1 MIREEFHNLKSG
13 DKVKSEVS
21 DSLDKKL
28 YRFFNCCDDE
38 LISNVKEIASNIT
51 NNFKNIVIVGSGG
64 SINSGITYN
73 SLSDKDIT
81 FFDNIDPDQTLFKI
95 NTITDP
101 KNTCVIFIS
110 KSGKSEEILVL
121 YRLISEHF
129 SKYNITTNDNFFV
142 ITQDDKNPLFKL
154 AKDNRHT
161 ILNHDPDIGGRFS
174 YLSIVGLLAA
184 EISGLDI
191 AKIRKGAADAIK
203 RYLTTPFAK
212 NAYCKQL
219 ASNMLS
225 KKLHANIFMAY
236 NDKLLPFQ
244 IWQQQ
249 LWAES
254 LGKDNLG
261 SIPVSFS
268 GTRDQHSQLQLY
280 LANPAGKAF
289 NVITCSKFNN
299 TDKNLC
305 EIFNTHAKNVINNLA
320 ATGQLLRTL
329 ELPELNE
336 YYLGKL
342 MTNMILETLITAE
355 YMQINPFGQG
365 KVEAIKLERL
375 ATIQENFTQ

>member
-1 MIREEFHNLKSG
+1 MIREDFHNLKYE
-13 DKVKSEVS
+13 DNINAEVS
-21 DSLDKKL
+21 DSLGKRP
-28 YRFFNCCDDE
+28 YSFFNCCNDE
-38 LISNVKEIASNIT
+38 LIATVKNIASIISS
-51 NNFKNIVIVGSGG
+51 NFENIVIVGSGG

-73 SLSDKDIT
+73 SISNKYIT
-81 FFDNIDPDQTLFKI
+81 FFDNIDPDQTLSKI
-95 NTITDP
+95 NTITYP
-101 KNTCVIFIS
+101 QNTCVIFIS
-110 KSGKSEEILVL
+110 KSGKSEEVLVL
-121 YRLISEHF
+121 YRLITEHY
-129 SKYNITTNDNFFV
+129 SKHSIATNNNFFV
-142 ITQDDKNPLFKL
+142 ITQEDQNPLFNL
-154 AKDNRHT
+154 AVDNKHT
-161 ILNHDPDIGGRFS
+161 MFTHESDIGGRFS
-174 YLSIVGLLAA
+174 YLSIVGLLVA

-191 AKIRKGAADAIK
+191 NKIREGAEDAIK
-203 RYLTTPFAK
+203 RYLKTPFAK

-219 ASNMLS
+219 ALNMLN
-225 KKLHANIFMAY
+225 KELHANIFMVY

-280 LANPAGKAF
+280 LANPSGKAF
-289 NVITCSKFNN
+289 SVITCNKFNN
-299 TDKNLC
+299 KDKNLS

-320 ATGQLLRTL
+320 STGQLLRTL

-365 KVEAIKLERL
+365 KVEAIKFERL
-375 ATIQENFTQ
+375 ATIQENFT

>member
-1 MIREEFHNLKSG
+1 MIREDFHNLKNE

-28 YRFFNCCDDE
+28 YSFFNCCDDE
-38 LISNVKEIASNIT
+38 LILNVKDIASNIT
-51 NNFKNIVIVGSGG
+51 NNFKNIIIVGSGG

-73 SLSDKDIT
+73 SLSAKDIT

-95 NTITDP
+95 NAITDP
-101 KNTCVIFIS
+101 QNTCVIFIS

-121 YRLISEHF
+121 YSLISEHF

-142 ITQDDKNPLFKL
+142 ITQEDQNPLFNL

-212 NAYCKQL
+212 NTYCKQL
-219 ASNMLS
+219 ALSMLN
-225 KKLHANIFMAY
+225 KELHANIFMAY

-289 NVITCSKFNN
+289 NVITCSKFKN
-299 TDKNLC
+299 TDQNLC
-305 EIFNTHAKNVINNLA
+305 KIFNTHAKNVINNLA
-320 ATGQLLRTL
+320 ATGQLVRTL